1 MEKKSL
7 DSKKLTLIYLQ
18 QLFLKRTD
26 ETHFIRM
33 PDIIG
38 YMEEREI
45 YVDRRTIYKDIKLLN
60 YVGFE
65 IVGVQEKGGYK
76 YHHPSRMFS
85 DNELKFLI
93 DSVAASKFLTE
104 GKSKELIGKIKTLG
118 SSYANES
125 LNRHVLLG
133 KRVKSMRDI
142 FFKNLDVLYN
152 AISINSQI
160 EFDYIKEGFK
170 QQIESHKIAV
180 SPCAIS
186 LNEENYYLIAYDK
199 NIGILK
205 HYRVD
210 KMKNIVATLEARE
223 GKEIFKN
230 FDVVEHTNKTFGMYG
245 GKEITVKIEAHK
257 NLIGVFKDRF
267 GDSANIRPSFDDDN
281 AFVARLTVYVSPQF
295 YGWLFG
301 LGNDVKIL
309 EPEEV
314 RKEYLKKLK
323 EAAARYK

>member
-26 ETHFIRM
+26 KTHYIRM
-33 PDIIG
+33 PEIIDYMAERDIF
-38 YMEEREI
+38 
-45 YVDRRTIYKDIKLLN
+45 VDRRTIYKDIKLLN
-60 YVGFE
+60 YSGFE

-76 YHHPSRMFS
+76 YHYPSRLFS

-104 GKSKELIGKIKTLG
+104 GKSKELISKIKTLG
-118 SSYANES
+118 SSYSNES

-142 FFKNLDVLYN
+142 VFKNLDVLYK
-152 AISINSQI
+152 AITINKQI

-170 QQIESHKIAV
+170 QQTESHKIAV
-180 SPCAIS
+180 SPCAVS
-186 LNEENYYLIAYDK
+186 LNEENYYLVAFDSQAQT
-199 NIGILK
+199 LK

-210 KMKNIVATLEARE
+210 KMKNIVATEKARE
-223 GKEIFKN
+223 GKEIFKD
-230 FDVVEHTNKTFGMYG
+230 FDVVDYTNKTFSMYG
-245 GKEITVKIEAHK
+245 GREVAVKIEADNK
-257 NLIGVFKDRF
+257 LIGVFRDRF
-267 GDSANIRPSFDDDN
+267 GESANIRPSFENTN
-281 AFVARLTVYVSPQF
+281 AFVARPTVYISPQF

-301 LGNDVKIL
+301 LGSDIKII

-314 RKEYLKKLK
+314 RKEYLKMLK
-323 EAAARYK
+323 AAAARYK